1 MKKIIALVL
10 VVVVFFLYNGELK
23 YAIDKFKDKKSEEIT
38 ETLSYDVV
46 EDNGESTTS
55 NSEINI
61 KNYEDIKIGDS
72 LESVINKVGKPGRI
86 DESEYSFKW
95 YVYNQYGDKFFMVGI
110 EEEKVAALYS
120 NSINTCESDK
130 IKLDYNRDYVRE
142 NYEPLEYK
150 KKGNTRYIIS
160 SDDQYDIIKKDKKYI
175 TVFYDIYED
184 YRICAF
190 QVLNEKVE
198 NSLDGI
204 YAKEDEDLRKSLEL
218 QVIDLANSV
227 RAQRNLNKLSFSEK
241 ATVSSRKHSQ
251 DMLEKDYFDH
261 VNKENKNPFDRMKS
275 EGIVYLGAAENIA
288 AGQTSA
294 IYAHEAWMNS
304 EGHRKNILG
313 NYNNIGVG
321 VSFGGYYSLYYTQNF
336 YYN

>member
-10 VVVVFFLYNGELK
+10 LVVVFFFYNGELK
-23 YAIDKFKDKKSEEIT
+23 YAIDKFRDKKSEEIT
-38 ETLSYDVV
+38 ETLSYDVG
-46 EDNGESTTS
+46 EDDSEAMAS
-55 NSEINI
+55 NSEIDIN
-61 KNYEDIKIGDS
+61 KYENIKIGDS
-72 LESVINKVGKPGRI
+72 LDSVINKVGKPGRI

-95 YVYNQYGDKFFMVGI
+95 YVYNQYDDKFFMVGI

-184 YRICAF
+184 YRVCAF
-190 QVLNEKVE
+190 QILNEKVE
-198 NSLDGI
+198 SSLDGI
-204 YAKEDEDLRKSLEL
+204 YAKEDEELRKSFEL
-218 QVIDLANSV
+218 QVIDLTNSV
-227 RAQRNLNKLSFSEK
+227 RTQRDLNKLSFSQK

-261 VNKENKNPFDRMKS
+261 INKENKNPFDRMKN
-275 EGIVYLGAAENIA
+275 EGIVYIGAAENIA